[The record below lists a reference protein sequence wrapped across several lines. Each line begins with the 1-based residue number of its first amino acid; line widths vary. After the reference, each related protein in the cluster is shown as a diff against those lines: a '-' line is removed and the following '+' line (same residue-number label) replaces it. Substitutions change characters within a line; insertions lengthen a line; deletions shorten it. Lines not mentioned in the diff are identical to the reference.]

1 MFNAH
6 SLVGLIK
13 YVKKLLDTDHLLFS
27 LDETSFGI
35 DDLKRYGWGKIG
47 EKIKT
52 TYQTMKALKLVCCIS
67 PTRIVSYQFV
77 RGGSNCEIFRDYL
90 QSVYQSSLFNFENKK
105 VAIIIDNLPAHKSN
119 HVKKIV

>member
-13 YVKKLLDTDHLLFS
+13 YVKKVLDTDHLLFS

-47 EKIKT
+47 DKIAT
-52 TYQTMKALKLVCCIS
+52 TFQSMNALKLVCCIS
-67 PTRIVSYQFV
+67 PTGIVSY
-77 RGGSNCEIFRDYL
+77 
-90 QSVYQSSLFNFENKK
+90 
-105 VAIIIDNLPAHKSN
+105 
-119 HVKKIV
+119 